1 MGTQDMLSSQD
12 GQNEAETTELS
23 DAAVA
28 ARKARME
35 RLAFLIA
42 SLPVLDSRSVED
54 IVDDLNA
61 L

>member
-1 MGTQDMLSSQD
+1 MGTQDYLHRMD
-12 GQNEAETTELS
+12 KTKPKRRELS

-35 RLAFLIA
+35 RVAVLIA
-42 SLPVLDSRSVED
+42 SLPVRDSRSVED
-54 IVDDLNA
+54 VVDDLNA

>member
-1 MGTQDMLSSQD
+1 MDKTKPKRS
-12 GQNEAETTELS
+12 ELS

-35 RLAFLIA
+35 RLAALIA
-42 SLPVLDSRSVED
+42 SLPFRDSRPVED